1 MSTHRNRITGPIVP
15 APASS
20 SAVAVQN
27 AGPYPL
33 SSITPGSEAWGELFG
48 RSGRG
53 LPAPNEYAAAAST
66 AIYACTNLISGAIAT
81 LPVNI
86 NRIDVKTGERDRLFD
101 DDLNWIFNEE
111 MSPRWNAAVGWEYLS
126 KSLLFEGDAIAI
138 IKRDRVGR
146 PKGLEPRHP
155 RLVQNGVTD
164 DGSRMVY
171 RVHPEVIGGRQVGEI
186 RDYDQDDILHVPGF
200 GFNGLRGMSPLRY
213 SLRQAGAIAL
223 AQQDYAANFF
233 ANSARPDYA
242 LTTDQQLQPPKVKE
256 LQDLIDERH
265 RTPENSHRPMLLHS
279 GLKMSTLSISASDMQ
294 LLEQRKFSVE
304 EIARAYGVP
313 PFMIGHNEKT
323 TSWGSGVAAMGI
335 GFVRFTLRQHL
346 NKFQTEI
353 NRKIFRTASRAAHFD
368 TTDLEQADFASLM
381 QSLRI
386 AVGRAGEP
394 GIMRVN
400 EARAALKLKKD
411 PAGEFLGINPGAAS
425 PNPDDG
431 QQQQQQQQQDPAS

>member
-15 APASS
+15 PPASRS
-20 SAVAVQN
+20 VVPAVQN
-27 AGPYPL
+27 AGPFPL
-33 SSITPGSEAWGELFG
+33 SSITPGSEAWTELFG
-48 RSGRG
+48 PARRG

-86 NRIDVKTGERDRLFD
+86 YRVNISNGERDQIFD
-101 DDLNWIFNEE
+101 DDLCWVFNEE
-111 MSPRWNAAVGWEYLS
+111 MAPRWNAAVGWEYVS
-126 KSLLFEGDAIAI
+126 KSLLFEGDAIAV
-138 IKRDRVGR
+138 IKRNRVGR
-146 PKGLEPRHP
+146 PIGLEPKHP
-155 RLVQNGVTD
+155 RQVQNGLTD

-171 RVHPEVIGGRQVGEI
+171 RVHPDVIGGRQVGEI

-256 LQDLIDERH
+256 LQELIDERH

-279 GLKMSTLSISASDMQ
+279 GLKMSSLSISAADMQ

-313 PFMIGHNEKT
+313 PFMIGHADKVN
-323 TSWGSGVAAMGI
+323 WAGGGVQAMGI

-346 NKFQTEI
+346 NKIQTEI
-353 NRKIFRTASRAAHFD
+353 NRKIFRTASRVAQFD

-381 QSLRI
+381 QSLRV

-400 EARAALKLKKD
+400 EARAALKLKGD
-411 PAGEFLGINPGAAS
+411 PAGEFLGINPGAGS
-425 PNPDDG
+425 PTPDDG
-431 QQQQQQQQQDPAS
+431 QQQKQQQQDPAS